1 MLLLFKEQHVADSE
15 YVHERF
21 YSLMQHFTGVDKEK
35 LTSMVQEYK
44 GLFHEYL
51 ALRGSELCLK
61 QYSEASLA
69 MEDMYN
75 PYTHDFQESF
85 PAKLHR

>member
-1 MLLLFKEQHVADSE
+1 MLLLFKEQHVAESA

-21 YSLMQHFTGVDKEK
+21 YSLMQQFTGVDKEK
-35 LTSMVQEYK
+35 LASMVQEYK

-51 ALRGSELCLK
+51 ALRGNEACLK
-61 QYSEASLA
+61 QYNEASLA

-75 PYTHDFQESF
+75 PYTHGFQEVF
-85 PAKLHR
+85 PTKLHR